1 MRFSV
6 YCFCVLN
13 FNESKIRK
21 TKAVK
26 KLCTKEKVIIRLN
39 FNPGLALTG
48 FLPTLRCLQQVNPD
62 MSPRSNRKKAAL
74 RQRSTLKKHVTSMS
88 PELEPAI
95 WSRDTGQRIPCFD
108 RCQLTATWMSK
119 GRFKPRVHVLCQ
131 PTRKAREN

>member
-39 FNPGLALTG
+39 FNPGLALTASYQPYAVYSK
-48 FLPTLRCLQQVNPD
+48 LILTRARDLIEKSSTWAAVNF
-62 MSPRSNRKKAAL
+62 KKTRDL
-74 RQRSTLKKHVTSMS
+74 D
-88 PELEPAI
+88 EP
-95 WSRDTGQRIPCFD
+95 
-108 RCQLTATWMSK
+108 
-119 GRFKPRVHVLCQ
+119 
-131 PTRKAREN
+131 

>member
-62 MSPRSNRKKAAL
+62 MSPRSDRKKQHGMVWYGIL
-74 RQRSTLKKHVTSMS
+74 YLNQ
-88 PELEPAI
+88 E
-95 WSRDTGQRIPCFD
+95 
-108 RCQLTATWMSK
+108 
-119 GRFKPRVHVLCQ
+119 
-131 PTRKAREN
+131 TR